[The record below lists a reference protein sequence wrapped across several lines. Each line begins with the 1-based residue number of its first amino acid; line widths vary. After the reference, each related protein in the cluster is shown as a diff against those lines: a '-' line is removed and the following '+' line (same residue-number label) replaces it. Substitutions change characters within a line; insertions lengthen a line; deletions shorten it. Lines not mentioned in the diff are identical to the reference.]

1 MSERKFWSDFNR
13 LYCGKTEKIF
23 AGTWSFNKDMEISS
37 SVKRMVLQ
45 DESKLEKNESND
57 ADTFYNSW
65 YCSVP
70 TFSSRLP
77 FMPLNISKFMLTLAE
92 V

>member
-1 MSERKFWSDFNR
+1 MSEQKFWSDFNR

-57 ADTFYNSW
+57 ADTFYNS
-65 YCSVP
+65 
-70 TFSSRLP
+70 
-77 FMPLNISKFMLTLAE
+77 
-92 V
+92 

>member
-1 MSERKFWSDFNR
+1 MTLTASIVVKQ
-13 LYCGKTEKIF
+13 KKIF
-23 AGTWSFNKDMEISS
+23 AGTWSFNKNVEISS

-45 DESKLEKNESND
+45 YGSKLEKNEAND
-57 ADTFYNSW
+57 ADTFYNSR

-77 FMPLNISKFMLTLAE
+77 LIPLNISNFMLTLAE